1 MKYQTWISL
10 SSPNNDLSAAAND
23 VMGPP
28 KLVSPPLSDQTG
40 VTDFVF
46 VKAPTDYYD
55 RSIES
60 RLDNLGAASIHHR
73 CNRIVLVNT
82 QAPSQIIDCA
92 VITIIQ
98 SIALLLFCTLFDS
111 MLKRLKTVCL
121 HSTMGRYL
129 KRKSIVSC
137 YPLDDHKG
145 SYNNLNNHSSNGK
158 EWFIDIGC
166 KCFSSHYE
174 YIFCEFSYAFVNK

>member
-1 MKYQTWISL
+1 MEYQTWISL

-73 CNRIVLVNT
+73 CKRIVLVYCYLTHSLYFFIYHLNL
-82 QAPSQIIDCA
+82 
-92 VITIIQ
+92 VKF
-98 SIALLLFCTLFDS
+98 IALLSCNEVFGCKKFPRLKFNWTLTFIVKGIFDS
-111 MLKRLKTVCL
+111 AKVL
-121 HSTMGRYL
+121 
-129 KRKSIVSC
+129 II
-137 YPLDDHKG
+137 
-145 SYNNLNNHSSNGK
+145 
-158 EWFIDIGC
+158 W
-166 KCFSSHYE
+166 
-174 YIFCEFSYAFVNK
+174 